1 MVQSDGPSVL
11 GEQAAAMISKR
22 FGQDK
27 VESEISSGLV
37 LIEES
42 RECRQQLLQLLDIF
56 IENFVPD

>member
-1 MVQSDGPSVL
+1 MV
-11 GEQAAAMISKR
+11 SKR
-22 FGQDK
+22 FDLDK
-27 VESEISSGLV
+27 GTSELSSGIA